1 MKREK
6 TNYNYNFIKSSD
18 GNKNF
23 KEVLGTGVAEDTQSY
38 SYYSRVL
45 GRPFDTVNE
54 LKQAEEAYYAE
65 IKAKEDKAATKKADA
80 KKVED
85 AFKNLNAARKAYKE
99 KLTALTETYTEDL
112 KILKKAFENDKVA
125 VHNTLATAEEEYSS
139 ALKAFTDKYPEGYHI
154 TLKDGDFETTISS
167 QSTTDNKTYPVNT
180 IGEILDLLFNF

>member
-1 MKREK
+1 MKKEK
-6 TNYNYNFIKSSD
+6 TNYNYNFIKDSD

-23 KEVLGTGVAEDTQSY
+23 KEVFGTSAAKDTQSY

-54 LKQAEEAYYAE
+54 LKKAEEAYYAE

-85 AFKNLNAARKAYKE
+85 AFKVMNAARKAYKE
-99 KLTALTETYTEDL
+99 AIAELTTRYTEDL
-112 KILKKAFENDKVA
+112 KKLKAAFESDKQA
-125 VHNTLATAEEEYSS
+125 ISEALAKAEDGYSA

-167 QSTTDNKTYPVNT
+167 QTSAAAKAYSTNT

>member
-6 TNYNYNFIKSSD
+6 TNYNYNFIKDSD

-23 KEVLGTGVAEDTQSY
+23 KEVLGTGTAEDTQSY

-54 LKQAEEAYYAE
+54 LKKAEETYFAE
-65 IKAKEDKAATKKADA
+65 VKAKEDKAATKKADA

-85 AFKNLNAARKAYKE
+85 AFKCLNAARKVYKE
-99 KLTALTETYTEDL
+99 RMAELTTTYTEDL
-112 KILKKAFENDKVA
+112 KKLKANFESDKAA
-125 VHNTLATAEEEYSS
+125 VQEALAKREEEYSV
-139 ALKAFTDKYPEGYHI
+139 ALKAFTDKYPEGYHL

-167 QSTTDNKTYPVNT
+167 QTAFDNKSYTLT
-180 IGEILDLLFNF
+180 AIADLFDSIFNF